1 MTAPVTW
8 DGTAEQALER
18 LDGRLFATVTEAS
31 AILGYD
37 KQGRTVRAAI
47 AAGVIPAIRA
57 GATWR
62 VPVAWLRAQASAGA
76 ASPSTSIPA

>member
-1 MTAPVTW
+1 MTAPITW
-8 DGTAEQALER
+8 TPAAKSALRR

-37 KQGRTVRAAI
+37 KQGRSVRRAI
-47 AAGVIPAIRA
+47 EAGDIPGVKA

-62 VPVAWLRAQASAGA
+62 IPVSWIFEAAGMETREA
-76 ASPSTSIPA
+76 GS

>member
-1 MTAPVTW
+1 MTAPRTW
-8 DGTAEQALER
+8 TPAAQSALRR

-37 KQGRTVRAAI
+37 KQGRSVRRAI
-47 AAGVIPAIRA
+47 EAGDIPGIRA

-62 VPVAWLRAQASAGA
+62 IPVTWLRQAAGLE
-76 ASPSTSIPA
+76 TSEAGS